1 MFSAFAW
8 TVAVRYLRAR
18 RQEGFVSVIAGFSF
32 LGIALGV
39 AALIIVLAVMNG
51 FRHELMSLVLGANG
65 DLLVYDPR
73 GRLEQYD
80 ALAARLNDLE
90 PVAEVVP
97 VIRGQVMV
105 TANGVAAGA
114 IVHGMRRA
122 DLARRPLVAANI
134 RGGTLDDFGGAR
146 SVVLGSRLADKI
158 GVTAGEVVTLVS
170 QQTTPTAFGAMPRQ
184 KRYRVSATFEI
195 GMFEFDDTFVF
206 MPLEEARL
214 FFRLPGAA
222 TGLEV
227 ALGERSDV
235 DSARREI
242 AAVLD
247 PGLRIFDW
255 REAYGPFFD
264 TVRAQRNVLLLVLSL
279 IILVAA
285 FNIVS
290 GLNMLV
296 RDKRAEIGILRTMGA
311 TRGMIMWIF
320 LINSAA
326 VGFAGTAAGV
336 ALAVVISDQLETIRR
351 WLEDLLGI
359 DLFSPELYFLAELP
373 ARIQVADVAWIAAMA
388 LGASLL
394 ATVYPAWRAASLDPV
409 EALRY
414 G

>member
-8 TVAVRYLRAR
+8 TVAARYLRAR

-122 DLARRPLVAANI
+122 DLARRPLVATNI
-134 RGGTLDDFGGAR
+134 RSGALDDFGGAR

-184 KRYRVSATFEI
+184 KRYRVAATFEI

-285 FNIVS
+285 FNIIS

>member
-1 MFSAFAW
+1 M
-8 TVAVRYLRAR
+8 
-18 RQEGFVSVIAGFSF
+18 
-32 LGIALGV
+32 
-39 AALIIVLAVMNG
+39 
-51 FRHELMSLVLGANG
+51 
-65 DLLVYDPR
+65 
-73 GRLEQYD
+73 
-80 ALAARLNDLE
+80 
-90 PVAEVVP
+90 
-97 VIRGQVMV
+97 
-105 TANGVAAGA
+105 
-114 IVHGMRRA
+114 
-122 DLARRPLVAANI
+122 
-134 RGGTLDDFGGAR
+134 
-146 SVVLGSRLADKI
+146 
-158 GVTAGEVVTLVS
+158 
-170 QQTTPTAFGAMPRQ
+170 
-184 KRYRVSATFEI
+184 
-195 GMFEFDDTFVF
+195 
-206 MPLEEARL
+206 
-214 FFRLPGAA
+214 
-222 TGLEV
+222 
-227 ALGERSDV
+227 
-235 DSARREI
+235 
-242 AAVLD
+242 
-247 PGLRIFDW
+247 
-255 REAYGPFFD
+255 
-264 TVRAQRNVLLLVLSL
+264 LSL

-311 TRGMIMWIF
+311 TRDMIMWIF